1 MSMPFEM
8 TITDLPFAEE
18 AWRHVPCAI
27 CNYLGWPEY
36 EVHGM
41 WLTCK
46 SVRRWAYFP
55 WLRWTIVANDSWAS
69 ARARSINWGGWHDRW
84 KQRSRSSIVPS
95 SAHPMRPP
103 LLAPGA
109 ADASGGPTHSRLFQP
124 PKQGRIAL
132 RRNGRVMCGNCNAT
146 CSRGTCKIREHTTI
160 DSEDHRRVLRYM

>member
-1 MSMPFEM
+1 LHICLVRIVAYVSMSMPFEM

-69 ARARSINWGGWHDRW
+69 ASVSDNASDSHAQDDHRAGSISCGGWHDWSGW
-84 KQRSRSSIVPS
+84 KQRSSSVPS
-95 SAHPMRPP
+95 STHPMRQP

-109 ADASGGPTHSRLFQP
+109 ADASGGLTDSRLFQP
-124 PKQGRIAL
+124 PTQGS
-132 RRNGRVMCGNCNAT
+132 RRQCGCF
-146 CSRGTCKIREHTTI
+146 SRQRG
-160 DSEDHRRVLRYM
+160 SPP